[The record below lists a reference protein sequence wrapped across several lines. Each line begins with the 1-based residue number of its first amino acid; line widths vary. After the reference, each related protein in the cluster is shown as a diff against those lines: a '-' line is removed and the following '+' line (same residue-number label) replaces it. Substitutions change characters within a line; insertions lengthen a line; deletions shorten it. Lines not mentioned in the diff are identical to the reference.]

1 MVLCMRICNYSR
13 NSMSMEFEILK
24 HNIMSLLRTCVLSVQ
39 LIVYL
44 LTFRPFGSVI
54 YDVTQKSLPAL
65 RQVLH

>member
-1 MVLCMRICNYSR
+1 
-13 NSMSMEFEILK
+13 MSMEFEILK

-54 YDVTQKSLPAL
+54 
-65 RQVLH
+65 